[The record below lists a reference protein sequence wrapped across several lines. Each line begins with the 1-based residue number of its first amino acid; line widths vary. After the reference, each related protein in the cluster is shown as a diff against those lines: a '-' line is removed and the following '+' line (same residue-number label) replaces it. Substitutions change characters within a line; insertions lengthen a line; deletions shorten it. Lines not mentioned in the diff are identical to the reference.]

1 MVNSDEGMFD
11 CTDIDEYIT
20 VGNGGKVRAT
30 KIGKKKLTLKQKDG
44 STTSILMKNVK
55 LVPDLAPYNLFS
67 ITWALNNGFQLGNK
81 GKIITL
87 KKGDFTMSFDQEI
100 HTKSGYLVGVE
111 MVPRDTTLANEQPTN
126 PTTQENSQAVRVSL
140 GGRKGASHIHR
151 VFGHMSEETTRKTAK
166 YYDVEIQGKFE
177 PCESCL
183 LGKAKQKN
191 TNKESTRDKS
201 KKPGE
206 RMYLDISSIKSESYG
221 GRKFWLLIVDEATN
235 NCWSYFLKNKGQA
248 AEKVVEFIKD
258 LKSKENIEVK
268 EMQKIRMDNAG
279 ENKKI
284 PEAIR
289 NANLNVKFEFTAPH
303 TPQHN
308 GVVERKFATLY
319 GRIRSMFYGCGMSD
333 GIGIRK
339 GLWCECAN
347 TATKLE
353 NIASRDTNP
362 PFTKFHGRDSGIV
375 PHLRQ
380 FGEMGVVAVR
390 KKIQGKMESK
400 GVVCI
405 FVGYAEDHSGDTYRM
420 MNVNTKKII
429 MSRDV
434 RWLNKMYGKW
444 AKQYETKLDPDDI
457 IPDDVISSEVKE
469 VEDDENELKEVNV
482 NETGREEQ
490 KEASEDQPKESS
502 SNARLIRELARLGT
516 WYNPDANRII
526 EEQRNL
532 EESKEQEERINA
544 AFDDLRLDND
554 LAFVMKEMMLAEEE
568 VDDEKPKVF
577 MVPESVSDSV
587 LMKLLDQAMDESNW
601 KIGEE
606 YRMQELLKNVVMR
619 LRERKPT
626 NFQEAWNHKNDEMKK
641 RWRDAIRKEFRDMT
655 RRGVWKNYKKKDI
668 PAGRQCIKNKWVF
681 ECKRSG
687 VFRARLV
694 ACGYS
699 QIPGVDFTESYAPV
713 INDVTWRILL
723 AIMILQKLK
732 GKIIDVETAFLY
744 GELEEEIYM
753 ESPEGLGHGEDDCVK
768 LERSIYGLVQSARQY
783 FSKFTKS
790 LRKIGFTGGNADPCL
805 MTRKNKDGVVY
816 IAIYV
821 DDCLLVGDDKAIESA
836 IADIKKIGFVL
847 KEESELDDY
856 LSCQIKFDKERTKA
870 MISQPHLIKKME
882 IKFEKHLK
890 GMKEYKTPGS
900 QGITIFRNPDE
911 VISKEKHELYRSGT
925 GMLLYLVKHTRPD
938 IANAVRQLSTALDKP
953 NEAAFKEMKRVIKFV
968 IDTKHLSLKFEPK
981 FQGKEEWN
989 MVAYSD
995 SDFAG
1000 NIENR

>member
-1 MVNSDEGMFD
+1 
-11 CTDIDEYIT
+11 
-20 VGNGGKVRAT
+20 
-30 KIGKKKLTLKQKDG
+30 
-44 STTSILMKNVK
+44 
-55 LVPDLAPYNLFS
+55 
-67 ITWALNNGFQLGNK
+67 
-81 GKIITL
+81 
-87 KKGDFTMSFDQEI
+87 
-100 HTKSGYLVGVE
+100 
-111 MVPRDTTLANEQPTN
+111 
-126 PTTQENSQAVRVSL
+126 
-140 GGRKGASHIHR
+140 
-151 VFGHMSEETTRKTAK
+151 
-166 YYDVEIQGKFE
+166 
-177 PCESCL
+177 
-183 LGKAKQKN
+183 
-191 TNKESTRDKS
+191 
-201 KKPGE
+201 
-206 RMYLDISSIKSESYG
+206 
-221 GRKFWLLIVDEATN
+221 
-235 NCWSYFLKNKGQA
+235 
-248 AEKVVEFIKD
+248 
-258 LKSKENIEVK
+258 
-268 EMQKIRMDNAG
+268 
-279 ENKKI
+279 
-284 PEAIR
+284 
-289 NANLNVKFEFTAPH
+289 
-303 TPQHN
+303 
-308 GVVERKFATLY
+308 
-319 GRIRSMFYGCGMSD
+319 
-333 GIGIRK
+333 
-339 GLWCECAN
+339 
-347 TATKLE
+347 
-353 NIASRDTNP
+353 
-362 PFTKFHGRDSGIV
+362 
-375 PHLRQ
+375 
-380 FGEMGVVAVR
+380 
-390 KKIQGKMESK
+390 MESK

-713 INDVTWRILL
+713 IN
-723 AIMILQKLK
+723 
-732 GKIIDVETAFLY
+732 
-744 GELEEEIYM
+744 
-753 ESPEGLGHGEDDCVK
+753 
-768 LERSIYGLVQSARQY
+768 
-783 FSKFTKS
+783 
-790 LRKIGFTGGNADPCL
+790 GFT
-805 MTRKNKDGVVY
+805 
-816 IAIYV
+816 
-821 DDCLLVGDDKAIESA
+821 S
-836 IADIKKIGFVL
+836 
-847 KEESELDDY
+847 
-856 LSCQIKFDKERTKA
+856 
-870 MISQPHLIKKME
+870 
-882 IKFEKHLK
+882 
-890 GMKEYKTPGS
+890 
-900 QGITIFRNPDE
+900 
-911 VISKEKHELYRSGT
+911 
-925 GMLLYLVKHTRPD
+925 
-938 IANAVRQLSTALDKP
+938 
-953 NEAAFKEMKRVIKFV
+953 
-968 IDTKHLSLKFEPK
+968 
-981 FQGKEEWN
+981 
-989 MVAYSD
+989 
-995 SDFAG
+995 
-1000 NIENR
+1000 